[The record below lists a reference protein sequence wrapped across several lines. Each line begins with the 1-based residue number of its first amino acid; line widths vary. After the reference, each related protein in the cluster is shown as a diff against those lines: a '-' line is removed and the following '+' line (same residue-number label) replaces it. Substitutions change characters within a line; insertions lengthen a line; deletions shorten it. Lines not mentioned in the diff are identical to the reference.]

1 MLVFRLVFAI
11 GVNEISL
18 AEELDAISSGNN
30 TFEVTDFNALQQAIG
45 MIVED
50 LRRVS
55 KSVDSKVLNLSN
67 G

>member
-1 MLVFRLVFAI
+1 MFVSRLVFAI

-18 AEELDAISSGNN
+18 AEELDAISSGSN